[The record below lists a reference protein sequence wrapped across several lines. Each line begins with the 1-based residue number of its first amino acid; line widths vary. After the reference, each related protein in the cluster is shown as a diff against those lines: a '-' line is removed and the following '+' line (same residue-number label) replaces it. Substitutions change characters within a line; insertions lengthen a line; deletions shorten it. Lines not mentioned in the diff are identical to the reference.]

1 VTGNWSTLQPV
12 QTDFL
17 QAIITT
23 VAIMNP
29 IGTAPIFQNMVSPLP
44 FKRQRAAAVLVC
56 VFIASILIVTAFAGR
71 ILLDLFGISIDAF
84 RAAGGVVIGI
94 MGYQMLRGERSDE
107 HERLADESSIREHLL
122 IPFAMPLVAGPG
134 TITTI
139 ITLSVSHVGY
149 GIPWT
154 ALTAVFTSVLVTGAC
169 LFTIL
174 AVGRYFS
181 RDAQRIFTRFMGLI
195 LMAMGMEFLLRGIGA
210 FFAGDL

>member
-1 VTGNWSTLQPV
+1 MQSE
-12 QTDFL
+12 FL
-17 QAIITT
+17 QAIVAT

-29 IGTAPIFQNMVSPLP
+29 IGTAPIFQNMVSPLAP
-44 FKRQRAAAVLVC
+44 KQQRAAAVLVC
-56 VFIASILIVTAFAGR
+56 IFIATILVITAFGGKFV
-71 ILLDLFGISIDAF
+71 LDLFGISIDAF

-94 MGYQMLRGERSDE
+94 MGYNMLRGERSDE

-139 ITLSVSHVGY
+139 ITLSVSHTSY

-154 ALTAVFTSVLVTGAC
+154 ALTAVAAGVLVTGAC

-174 AVGRYFS
+174 AIGRYFS

-195 LMAMGMEFLLRGIGA
+195 LMAMGMEFLLRGTGA
-210 FFAGDL
+210 FFGMVE